1 MQDRLDREQEAI
13 RVKMINKA
21 ASTVTNYMY
30 RYKLRM
36 HYYRLWRNRVR
47 TGAAGMIQRLFRG
60 YKGRL
65 KAIAKFLERA
75 AFRACSPFAVMIQR
89 NVRAY
94 LSRLHNPHVSKAI
107 REMYVIRRLEA
118 LNAVAVGIQ
127 AQMRRHLAASL
138 VSSHRELCQRR
149 DRNTHDAIL
158 IMQQLARRFVSTL
171 RMDKLRLQRDN
182 YNAARLTAG
191 KKIKIFCVMG
201 MARYKAR
208 LTGDALR
215 KFFREK
221 WTLSII
227 IQKVFRGF
235 RARERVRK
243 IKIQLALFHYA
254 ARDIQRI
261 FRGTRV
267 LHWRDMRLNVIA
279 AFVLD
284 RHYVE
289 RKSSIAA
296 TRLRYK
302 QYILGTYITSYYHMH
317 VTYPPLILVST

>member
-1 MQDRLDREQEAI
+1 
-13 RVKMINKA
+13 
-21 ASTVTNYMY
+21 
-30 RYKLRM
+30 M
-36 HYYRLWRNRVR
+36 HYYRLWRFRVK
-47 TGAAGMIQRLFRG
+47 TNASGMIQRLFRG
-60 YKGRL
+60 YRGRL
-65 KAIAKFLERA
+65 RAIAKFLERA

-94 LSRLHNPHVSKAI
+94 LSRLHTPQVSKAI

-118 LNAVAVGIQ
+118 LNAVAVVLQ
-127 AQMRRHLAASL
+127 AQMRRHLAAHL
-138 VSSHRELCQRR
+138 VSSWTELCHRR
-149 DRNTHDAIL
+149 DRNVHDAIL
-158 IMQQLARRFVSTL
+158 VMQQLARRFVSTL
-171 RMDKLRLQRDN
+171 RTDKLRLQRDN
-182 YNAARLTAG
+182 YNAARRTAA
-191 KKIKIFCVMG
+191 KKIKTFCVEG

-208 LTGDALR
+208 LTGDALK

-221 WTLSII
+221 WTMAIV
-227 IQKVFRGF
+227 IQKMFRGF

-243 IKIQLALFHYA
+243 IKIQLALFNYA

-261 FRGTRV
+261 YRGTRV

-302 QYILGTYITSYYHMH
+302 QFILGKIFI
-317 VTYPPLILVST
+317 VFCCPLSLLLFS